1 MLRLWP
7 FRVTAKS
14 KARLPS
20 PVDVNCCR
28 ALYRARASD
37 ELLVCWRLS

>member
-1 MLRLWP
+1 MLRLRP

-14 KARLPS
+14 KARLPL

-28 ALYRARASD
+28 ALYRARTSHD
-37 ELLVCWRLS
+37 LLTCWRLP